1 MSALDTLRALAT
13 GERPTSGLLHTCRFD
28 GLGHELYGE
37 EAIVARMGL
46 EPFTI
51 DDDALIFEDGAHI
64 AVLTGERAFFADLS
78 DGNIARLWLLGP
90 DGFGGEEPEVS
101 VVFDPDLSQ
110 ARGDVFFAASD
121 HPALAADA
129 ADRVLVAGREIV
141 TAADGPRTRAFAVRA
156 FGNASGGAAL
166 FAVYQL
172 RPDGDDTAGFVNMA
186 TFWGAKETH
195 IVRDVGGE
203 ATLAARAWTPRIG
216 A

>member
-1 MSALDTLRALAT
+1 MSALDTLRTLA
-13 GERPTSGLLHTCRFD
+13 GGQRPLGGLLHTCRFD
-28 GLGHELYGE
+28 GLGHETYGE

-46 EPFTI
+46 EPFTL
-51 DDDALIFEDGAHI
+51 DNDALIFEDAAHI
-64 AVLTGERAFFADLS
+64 AVLTGERAFFADLY

-90 DGFGGEEPEVS
+90 DGFGGEESEVS

-121 HPALAADA
+121 HPALTADA
-129 ADRVLVAGREIV
+129 ADRVLAAGRKIV
-141 TAADGPRTRAFAVRA
+141 AAADGPRTRAFAIRA
-156 FGNASGGAAL
+156 FGDAAGGAAL

-172 RPDGDDTAGFVNMA
+172 RPDGGDTAGFVNIIV
-186 TFWGAKETH
+186 FWGAEETH
-195 IVRDVGGE
+195 IVRDYGGE

>member
-1 MSALDTLRALAT
+1 MSALDTLRALAS
-13 GERPTSGLLHTCRFD
+13 GERPPSGLLHTCRFD

-37 EAIVARMGL
+37 EAIVARLGL

-64 AVLTGERAFFADLS
+64 AVLTGERAFFVDLS

-110 ARGDVFFAASD
+110 VRGDVFFVASD

-129 ADRVLVAGREIV
+129 ADRALAAGREIV
-141 TAADGPRTRAFAVRA
+141 AAADGPRTRAFAIRA
-156 FGNASGGAAL
+156 FGDASGGAAL
-166 FAVYQL
+166 FAVYRL

-186 TFWGAKETH
+186 AFWGPQETH
-195 IVRDVGGE
+195 IVRDIGGE
-203 ATLAARAWTPRIG
+203 ATLVSREWTPRIG

>member
-1 MSALDTLRALAT
+1 MSALDTLRALAS
-13 GERPTSGLLHTCRFD
+13 GERPPSGLLHTARFD
-28 GLGHELYGE
+28 GLGHEIYGE

-46 EPFTI
+46 KPFALG
-51 DDDALIFEDGAHI
+51 DDALVFEDTAHI
-64 AVLTGERAFFADLS
+64 AVLTGERAFFADLY

-121 HPALAADA
+121 HPALTADA
-129 ADRVLVAGREIV
+129 ADRVRAAGREIV
-141 TAADGPRTRAFAVRA
+141 AAADGPRTRAFAIRA
-156 FGNASGGAAL
+156 FGDASGGAAL
-166 FAVYQL
+166 FAVYRL
-172 RPDGDDTAGFVNMA
+172 CPDGDETAGFVNMA
-186 TFWGAKETH
+186 AFWGAKETH
-195 IVRDVGGE
+195 IVRDYGGE